1 MKKLKNLKVYC
12 QNMACD
18 VLELCLI
25 ATKIE
30 GFKSLLPKYGMQ
42 YVLINFE
49 TFIVIIDTFLCTFC
63 FPIIILKQKA
73 VLRQVWQ

>member
-1 MKKLKNLKVYC
+1 LCLIAKEIEGFKIYC

-30 GFKSLLPKYGMQ
+30 GFKRVLPKYGMW
-42 YVLINFE
+42 IF
-49 TFIVIIDTFLCTFC
+49 
-63 FPIIILKQKA
+63 
-73 VLRQVWQ
+73 